1 MNIFGWYFEF
11 SCMHVLKCKNKESF
25 DLVEFLASVSQVEFV
40 ARFPSNRRVF
50 LRKSSHISRI
60 VLCGNV
66 TREFGHNYDGEE
78 RKLENKKKTTG
89 LLSKAKTLNMQRIF
103 WQISWPAIITLVP
116 FRESGFRNPGNFC
129 LESEILGFGIQNII

>member
-25 DLVEFLASVSQVEFV
+25 ALVEFLASVSQVEFV
-40 ARFPSNRRVF
+40 ARFPSNRRF
-50 LRKSSHISRI
+50 FFRKSSHISRV
-60 VLCGNV
+60 VLRGNV

-89 LLSKAKTLNMQRIF
+89 LLSKAKTLNM
-103 WQISWPAIITLVP
+103 
-116 FRESGFRNPGNFC
+116 
-129 LESEILGFGIQNII
+129 